1 MLKSVTKRKRYKS
14 RPTDPRHPSIK
25 IQESSHFDLFS
36 CKAMVNDNG
45 ITPEVINNNERREKK
60 KIILLQKKKKKE
72 RKKKPV

>member
-60 KIILLQKKKKKE
+60 DNTITKKKE